1 MYNELNLENIILKN
15 DNFEFKNKINDLQ
28 IKIKNNIKITDNDLT
43 MDNIIKN
50 LKEKCDI
57 LKINN
62 SE

>member
-1 MYNELNLENIILKN
+1 LYNELNLENIILKN